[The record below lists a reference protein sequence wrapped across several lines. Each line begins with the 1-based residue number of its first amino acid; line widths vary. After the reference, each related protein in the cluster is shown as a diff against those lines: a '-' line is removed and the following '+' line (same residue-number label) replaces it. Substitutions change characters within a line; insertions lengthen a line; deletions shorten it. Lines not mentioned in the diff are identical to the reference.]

1 MKADTG
7 EYKWHFQLVPGDEWD
22 YDAVAQLVL
31 ADLTIKGQPRK
42 VIMQANKNGFCYV
55 IDRITGKFI
64 SGQPFAQVTW
74 AKGLDEATGKPIV
87 NADAYYDKEHASIV
101 TPGPGGA
108 HNWAPMSFN
117 PTTGLIYIP
126 ASSGG
131 AFSYA
136 TAPDY
141 NHKDGQLNL
150 GIVFTDPN
158 APPRGRGGRGPAPSV
173 GGEVATAAAA
183 AAAAPPP
190 VVPPKQAPA
199 KQPPPAIGPEPFGA
213 SLVAYD
219 PVTQKERWRA
229 QGGGASG
236 GGTVTTAGNLVF
248 QVLPNGLLRAYSAD
262 KGEKL
267 LEIQTDLKGA
277 MGPPMTF
284 LLDGKQYVTV
294 QGGQGAAGAGFGG
307 GAASPV
313 LPKLL
318 TFVLDGKAPL
328 PAANP
333 VRRAPP
339 QGYRPSGCR
348 ERMLGPSGSSQAAIR
363 ATLPNYDPSDAEQ
376 RGQEL
381 FRFD

>member
-1 MKADTG
+1 
-7 EYKWHFQLVPGDEWD
+7 
-22 YDAVAQLVL
+22 
-31 ADLTIKGQPRK
+31 
-42 VIMQANKNGFCYV
+42 MQANKNGFYYL
-55 IDRITGKFI
+55 IDRLTGKFI

-74 AKGLDEATGKPIV
+74 AKGLDEVTGKPIV
-87 NADAYYDKEHASIV
+87 NADANYDKDHASIV

-117 PTTGLIYIP
+117 PTTGLMYIP

-141 NHKDGQLNL
+141 SHKDGQLNL

-158 APPRGRGGRGPAPSV
+158 APRGRGPAASV
-173 GGEVATAAAA
+173 GGEIAAA
-183 AAAAPPP
+183 AAAAPRAPAP
-190 VVPPKQAPA
+190 AKPAPA

-219 PVTQKERWRA
+219 PVAQKERWHV

-248 QVLPNGLLRAYSAD
+248 QVLPNGIMRAFSAD

-267 LEIQTDLKGA
+267 LEIQTNLKGA

-318 TFVLDGKAPL
+318 TFVLDGKASL
-328 PAANP
+328 PPANP
-333 VRRAPP
+333 
-339 QGYRPSGCR
+339 
-348 ERMLGPSGSSQAAIR
+348 
-363 ATLPNYDPSDAEQ
+363 
-376 RGQEL
+376 
-381 FRFD
+381 